1 MPTKSAPRLQGRRT
15 GEVSDQH
22 LPDQLA
28 PYGEGAKRRVPLFAK
43 SRVRHAL
50 TEQMSIKRFVAALD
64 CSGMAE
70 TALRRWL
77 GEYDGPGQHNRQ
89 SRGENNLSVAY
100 ARDHELGQ
108 LELICRLAGVDP
120 RDIATA
126 SEAARLAGRTPAQAK
141 IFRDRLPWTVI
152 APGLHAFVEKCE
164 AHVGIESARRLQ
176 SEAEEAFRQLRI
188 PDETEVMQMATRRIG
203 QNVFRHMLLQYWNQ
217 RCPISGISDPR
228 LLRASHIK
236 PWGVCENHERLSPF
250 NGILLSANLDAAFDA
265 GLISFSNDGAV
276 LRSDLISNANFVA
289 LGVGSGTQLSVTLQ
303 HNPFLGWHRR
313 EHGYC
318 SD

>member
-1 MPTKSAPRLQGRRT
+1 MM
-15 GEVSDQH
+15 
-22 LPDQLA
+22 
-28 PYGEGAKRRVPLFAK
+28 FAK
-43 SRVRHAL
+43 SRGRHAL
-50 TEQMSIKRFVAALD
+50 TEQMTIKRFVAALD
-64 CSGMAE
+64 CSGRAE

-108 LELICRLAGVDP
+108 LELICQLAGVDS

-126 SEAARLAGRTPAQAK
+126 SEAARLARRTPAQAK
-141 IFRDRLPWTVI
+141 IFRDRLPWAVI
-152 APGLHAFVEKCE
+152 APGLHAFVERCE
-164 AHVGIESARRLQ
+164 AHVGIESALRIQ
-176 SEAEEAFRQLRI
+176 SEAEEAFGQLRI
-188 PDETEVMQMATRRIG
+188 PDETEVRQMARHRIG
-203 QNVFRHMLLQYWNQ
+203 QDVFRHMLLQYWKQ
-217 RCPISGISDPR
+217 RCPISGISDPH

-236 PWGVCENHERLSPF
+236 RWSVCENHERLSPF

-265 GLISFSNDGAV
+265 GLISLSDDGAV

-289 LGVGSGTQLSVTLQ
+289 LGIGSGTRLSLTVQ
-303 HNPFLGWHRR
+303 HHHFLAWHRR
-313 EHGYC
+313 EHKYC